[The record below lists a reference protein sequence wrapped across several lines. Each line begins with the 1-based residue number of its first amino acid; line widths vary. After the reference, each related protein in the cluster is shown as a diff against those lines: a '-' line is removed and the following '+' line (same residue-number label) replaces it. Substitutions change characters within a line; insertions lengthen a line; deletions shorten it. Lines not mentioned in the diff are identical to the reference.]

1 MTYLTHPVRRL
12 RDDPN
17 RDETVTLLVTATGDT
32 DEDALAAAVREFGSL
47 EDRLRFGTVKVT
59 VPQPAV
65 THVCGLSG
73 VARVETANT
82 LELDPTGA
90 GEDIEPGA

>member
-12 RDDPN
+12 REDPDP
-17 RDETVTLLVTATGDT
+17 DETVTLLVTADDDT
-32 DEDALAAAVREFGSL
+32 DRDALAAAL
-47 EDRLRFGTVKVT
+47 EGLGEVQTRLRFGTVEVT

-65 THVCGLSG
+65 GTVCELSG

-82 LELDPTGA
+82 LELDPSGA
-90 GEDIEPGA
+90 GEDVEPPP